1 MAQAAWYSVFQL
13 FLDRSAVLEAMLSH
27 WLGEVRLLAL
37 QFPLPIGPGQLDR
50 LSFLLKGIHDR
61 PHE

>member
-1 MAQAAWYSVFQL
+1 MAQAAGYSVFQL
-13 FLDRSAVLEAMLSH
+13 FLDGSAILQSMFMGRS
-27 WLGEVRLLAL
+27 GQIRLLTL

-50 LSFLLKGIHDR
+50 LGFLLKGIHDR